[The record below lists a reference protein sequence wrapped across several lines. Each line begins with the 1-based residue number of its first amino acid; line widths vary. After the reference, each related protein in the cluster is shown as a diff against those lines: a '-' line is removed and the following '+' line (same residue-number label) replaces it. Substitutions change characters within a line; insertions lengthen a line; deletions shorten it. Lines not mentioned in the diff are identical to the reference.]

1 MAVDVWRST
10 PTKVA
15 NWSAVAVSPD
25 ITFVYDAQGSST
37 HLYADILGISQ
48 SGGGRDIEGIKCFGA
63 KTITREKPVEDVEI
77 SMDIAM
83 TTTRWD
89 SMLMGTTYA
98 AGTEIKYTSRKKWRI
113 IITWQDPDALVETS
127 AERLR
132 WIFKDVYAVTFEPE
146 HSADEYAKGTITFKV
161 PAFDKSGN
169 SNIIKQYITTGS
181 LTTLGAAHGGAEGS
195 YT

>member
-1 MAVDVWRST
+1 MTVDVWRST

-15 NWSAVAVSPD
+15 NWGGVSVTPD
-25 ITFVYDAQGSST
+25 ITFEYDAQAGHT
-37 HLYADILGISQ
+37 HLYADILSISQ

-77 SMDIAM
+77 SMEVAM
-83 TTTRWD
+83 TTSRWD
-89 SMLMGTTYA
+89 SMVMGTTYA
-98 AGTEIKYTSRKKWRI
+98 DSTEIKYTSRKKWRI
-113 IITWQDPDALVETS
+113 TITWQDPDALVESTS
-127 AERLR
+127 ERLR
-132 WIFKDVYAVTFEPE
+132 WIFKDVFAVTFEPE

-169 SNIIKQYITTGS
+169 SNIIKEYNATDA
-181 LTTLGAAHGGAEGS
+181 LTTMGATHGGAEDS